1 MKNLRIIF
9 TLLSAVCLAGF
20 PLVGIFGGLDY
31 IAIPILLGGIFF
43 LLMLACKNK
52 QLQQEEMQNV
62 QPQGDFLN
70 PLPKSTAE
78 NSTVTLEPTLDES
91 SNEKTKATAEDGT
104 QSSEAS
110 AEANPTPAIKENKDT
125 EQ

>member
-1 MKNLRIIF
+1 
-9 TLLSAVCLAGF
+9 LLSAVCLAGF

-52 QLQQEEMQNV
+52 QLQQEEKQNA
-62 QPQGDFLN
+62 QPKGDFLN

-78 NSTVTLEPTLDES
+78 NSTVTLEPTPDES
-91 SNEKTKATAEDGT
+91 SNEKPKATAEDST
-104 QSSEAS
+104 QSSEVS